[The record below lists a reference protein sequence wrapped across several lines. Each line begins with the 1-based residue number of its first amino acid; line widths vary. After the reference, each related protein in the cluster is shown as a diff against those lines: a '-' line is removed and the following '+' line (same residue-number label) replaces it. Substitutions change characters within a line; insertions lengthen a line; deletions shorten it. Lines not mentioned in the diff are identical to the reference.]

1 MTVPLTGNVA
11 PVDTYTFQ
19 GVVYCETLIDVLTIE
34 TGSVAEVTTYACTGC
49 GMEVTETLPV
59 TGRVTDVLT

>member
-1 MTVPLTGNVA
+1 MTDTGNV
-11 PVDTYTFQ
+11 VD
-19 GVVYCETLIDVLTIE
+19 VVI
-34 TGSVAEVTTYACTGC
+34 YACTGC